1 MLSCFFFLFLGK
13 PESVRIWFIQ
23 CGLYM
28 LLLCCVKIIITL
40 LISLDIWQVITK
52 FIMSP
57 FTDPRTELTIV
68 MLIIPLFINV
78 SKILLTFIIILKYVL
93 KNTGSYVLGD

>member
-1 MLSCFFFLFLGK
+1 MIIIIFFLGK
-13 PESVRIWFIQ
+13 PESVRIWLIQ

-28 LLLCCVKIIITL
+28 SLLCCVKIVITL
-40 LISLDIWQVITK
+40 LITLDFWQIITK

-78 SKILLTFIIILKYVL
+78 SKIISVYNGV
-93 KNTGSYVLGD
+93 